1 MSRIR
6 MFLASVLVAGAA
18 VVGGPYI
25 DSPVAAV
32 GNTWTAVTLPSAGQ
46 SRFAGPLD
54 MASGNGKVV
63 IVGYEVDANSSIT
76 SGNNIWVADRS
87 SLAFTGASVVPGASL
102 TDVEFVN
109 GTFVVTGANMNWP
122 ATSVFL
128 TSSDNGATWVNRT
141 ASLPTGFSLIDAG
154 QIAVIN
160 GEVFILGWNDIPGFG
175 NRHLAIIKSS
185 DFQNWTIQMQLSQ
198 DYNQNPSTEWGASFG
213 VNGST
218 IVAAPTPWQGGTKS
232 LVVSTNGGSTTRW
245 GVGTD
250 NPFSVN
256 GQPATQSAPD
266 YRAVAFGAGKFVA
279 IGFSN
284 FAPSLS
290 ATSTN
295 GLDWIESQSN
305 PFSAMNLGFHRA
317 FSYTGGKFV
326 LVGADGYAMSTD
338 GVQWTGGSWAVDV
351 PATAPGGVYSDI
363 ANYVTSGTDTAILG
377 RSFDQQGGMAVGT
390 VALLSIAAAPTV
402 TAVSPSSGST
412 AGGTS
417 ITITGTG
424 FAAGA
429 TATVGGVACTNVNV
443 VSATSI
449 TCTTPAGS
457 AGTASVVVTA
467 GGQSNAANT
476 LFSYAAPTTTTTTTV
491 PPTTVPPT
499 TVPPAA
505 TPTLV
510 NSSNQS
516 QLTQQPGSA
525 TAIVN
530 GQPVAPV
537 VETPADL
544 PAAQVDP
551 EDRSPAQVQS
561 LQTAADDLVN
571 QLNQS
576 TGGSSGLAV
585 VDTPTGANL
594 TGLLSVPVP
603 IENTVLV
610 EAANKS
616 TLFAALNQ
624 DGSVTEVQP
633 GAVIEVLGN
642 GQVGVLAS
650 GLTPGETVEFVIMS
664 TPTLLG
670 SYTVDA
676 NGSIKTQ
683 TALPSG
689 IGLGNHTLVVASPT
703 VQASLGL
710 KVTAGAL
717 PATGLDD
724 SSRPLM
730 LAVWLLVGGAFVA
743 VIRRRRLIVD

>member
-18 VVGGPYI
+18 VVGGPFI

-32 GNTWTAVTLPSAGQ
+32 GNTWTAVTLPASNQ
-46 SRFAGPLD
+46 SNFSSPLD
-54 MASGNGKVV
+54 MATGNGKVV
-63 IVGYEVDANSSIT
+63 IVGLEVDAGSSVQA
-76 SGNNIWVADRS
+76 GNNIWVADQS
-87 SLAFTGASVVPGASL
+87 SLAFTGASVEPGAIL
-102 TDVEFVN
+102 NDVAFVN
-109 GTFVVTGANMNWP
+109 GTFVVTGANLNWP

-141 ASLPTGFSLIDAG
+141 ATLPTGFSLIDTG
-154 QIAVIN
+154 QIAVEN

-185 DFQNWTIQMQLSQ
+185 DFQNWSIQMQLTQ
-198 DYNQNPSTEWGASFG
+198 DYNQNPSTEWATSFG

-218 IVAAPTPWQGGTKS
+218 IVAAPSPWQGGSKS
-232 LVVSTNGGSTTRW
+232 LVVSTNGGTTARW

-256 GQPATQSAPD
+256 GQAATQSAPD

-279 IGFSN
+279 IGHSN

-305 PFSAMNLGFHRA
+305 PFSAVNLGFQRS
-317 FSYTGGKFV
+317 FSYNGGKFV

-363 ANYVTSGTDTAILG
+363 ANYVTSGTVTAILG

-390 VALLSIAAAPTV
+390 VALLNIAAAPTV

-429 TATVGGVACTNVNV
+429 TVTVGGAACTNVNV

-476 LFSYAAPTTTTTTTV
+476 LFTFAAPPTTTV
-491 PPTTVPPT
+491 PPTTT
-499 TVPPAA
+499 APAA

-525 TAIVN
+525 TALVN
-530 GQPVAPV
+530 GQPVTPV

-544 PAAQVDP
+544 PAAQVAP

-717 PATGLDD
+717 PATGLED
-724 SSRPLM
+724 SSRPLL